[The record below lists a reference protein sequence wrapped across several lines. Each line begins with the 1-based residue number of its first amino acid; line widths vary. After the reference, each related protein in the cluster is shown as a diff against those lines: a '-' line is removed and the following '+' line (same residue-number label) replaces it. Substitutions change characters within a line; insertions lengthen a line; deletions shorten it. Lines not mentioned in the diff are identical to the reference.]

1 VATVPWGNTLADT
14 ATDEIKKT
22 QENPSS
28 NSVRVR
34 CSACN
39 YTLLEAAIETPQESR
54 VWLKLK
60 CKGCRTYNVVV
71 FKDGTLSVSVV
82 R

>member
-1 VATVPWGNTLADT
+1 MAET
-14 ATDEIKKT
+14 ATDEKKTT

-60 CKGCRTYNVVV
+60 CKGCRTYNVIV
-71 FKDGTLSVSVV
+71 FRDGALSVSLV